1 MNKVCVAIPVYK
13 KQPSPDEIQSLNQ
26 CFAVLKKYPI
36 FLITFEQLD
45 TGFYADLAAKHGVTL
60 QKKLFDASLFANIDG
75 YNRLTKD
82 VNFYKAFS
90 DFEFF
95 LIYQPDAWVFSDQLE
110 YWCSQ
115 NYDYIGAPW
124 IPGGGEIDLSPYD
137 GYKFVKSGNGGFSL
151 RKTEY
156 FVRLLSAKGAVYTKE
171 GVARKIENLKK
182 QGLSIKN
189 MLKIAALKCGYA
201 NRINV
206 AVQSKR
212 SEDRFYIDN
221 FAAGISNYEMNTPE
235 PEIAMQFAFEQWPEY
250 LYRQN
255 GEKLPF
261 GCHAYKKYNYE
272 GFYSHFIK
280 GGYEL

>member
-1 MNKVCVAIPVYK
+1 MKSEYSINKIIIDGSYLLPKLLLKVTCSCTTSVCLSHSVK
-13 KQPSPDEIQSLNQ
+13 DRLSLSAYPFVPESECKGTPNFWI
-26 CFAVLKKYPI
+26 CKHITRKICRKYPI
-36 FLITFEQLD
+36 FLVTFEQLD

-156 FVRLLSAKGAVYTKE
+156 FVRLLSAKGAVYTKD

-182 QGLSIKN
+182 QEVNL
-189 MLKIAALKCGYA
+189 
-201 NRINV
+201 
-206 AVQSKR
+206 
-212 SEDRFYIDN
+212 
-221 FAAGISNYEMNTPE
+221 
-235 PEIAMQFAFEQWPEY
+235 
-250 LYRQN
+250 
-255 GEKLPF
+255 
-261 GCHAYKKYNYE
+261 CHKS
-272 GFYSHFIK
+272 YS
-280 GGYEL
+280 